1 MSPSQMFG
9 IAALVLGAVLLIIGY
24 NASGAPI
31 DQISNIF
38 TGRYTDRTMW
48 YLIAGA
54 VALVTGVLLTLFGR
68 RA

>member
-9 IAALVLGAVLLIIGY
+9 IASLVLGAVLLIIGY

-31 DQISNIF
+31 DQLSNIF